1 MLMPAAAQR
10 VEYRYD
16 AAGNRVLKQI
26 VLARSQA
33 QRGMAPAADKVAGI
47 GLTLWPNPTTGQVR
61 IETPDLEDGD
71 RGQVTIY
78 TTGGGLVQ
86 RQPMTGR
93 VTTIDISASPQGV
106 YILRIEI
113 DGRQSCWRVVKR

>member
-1 MLMPAAAQR
+1 MKQEVGPIGLIFTALLSMIGMLMPAAAQR

-47 GLTLWPNPTTGQVR
+47 GLTLWSTPTTG
-61 IETPDLEDGD
+61 
-71 RGQVTIY
+71 
-78 TTGGGLVQ
+78 
-86 RQPMTGR
+86 
-93 VTTIDISASPQGV
+93 
-106 YILRIEI
+106 
-113 DGRQSCWRVVKR
+113 